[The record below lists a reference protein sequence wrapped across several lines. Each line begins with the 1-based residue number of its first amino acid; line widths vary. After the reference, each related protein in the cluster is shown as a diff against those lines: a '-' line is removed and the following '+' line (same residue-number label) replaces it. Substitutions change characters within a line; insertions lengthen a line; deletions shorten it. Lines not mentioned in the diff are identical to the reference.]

1 MRWVITTPII
11 VIYSLVFCHIY
22 LYIETL
28 VIGKAHYVWK
38 PYTIS
43 LLEPDPKLVPGVSG
57 RKTFSA
63 NRYGLRGPDISRG
76 SLRILVFGGST
87 TEQYYVGDSDNW
99 AQHIAQFLNE
109 DLRACDVVVNNAAKG
124 GLELRHYYLQAKYLL
139 PELESIDMAV
149 IFPGPNDLIRFIGMP
164 KGEDVKYSRK
174 IDRAAFDRIVSA
186 YPPWAAEIR
195 TKTYDRL
202 RGLVKTQTQRLL
214 MKMRLWK
221 PKEQGLVRDPV
232 GKFYETVRSRRKE
245 ARKVELPKDKRDRLD
260 YELKRYR
267 RLLEQTVDIIKEN
280 DVEPILL
287 THPINYSP
295 DMRDEQKELWWAG
308 ALYGNPQ
315 ITGGLKYLTEAAMA
329 DLLEK
334 YNQQVREVAEEKG
347 VALVD
352 LAEEFRFRTD
362 LFYDQWHLNEYGSKE
377 IGKAVAGVLTKRLS
391 PEE

>member
-1 MRWVITTPII
+1 MRWLIITPII
-11 VIYSLVFCHIY
+11 VIYSLVFCHVY
-22 LYIETL
+22 LYVETL

-43 LLEPDPKLVPGVSG
+43 LLDPDPKLVPGVSG
-57 RKTFSA
+57 RKIFSA
-63 NRYGLRGPDISRG
+63 NRRGLRGPDLSRG

-99 AQHIAQFLNE
+99 ARHIAQCLNE
-109 DLRACDVVVNNAAKG
+109 ELNDGVVVNNAAKG

-139 PELESIDMAV
+139 PELGSVDMAIV
-149 IFPGPNDLIRFIGMP
+149 FPGPNDLIRFIGMP
-164 KGEDVKYSRK
+164 EGQDVEYSRK

-202 RGLVKTQTQRLL
+202 RSLVKGQTQRLL

-221 PKEQGLVRDPV
+221 PKAEGLVRDPV
-232 GKFYETVRSRRKE
+232 GKFYEIVRSRRKE
-245 ARKVELPKDKRDRLD
+245 AQKVELPDDKHDRLD
-260 YELKRYR
+260 HELNRYR
-267 RLLEQTVDIIKEN
+267 RLLEQTVDVIKEN
-280 DVEPILL
+280 DAEPILL

-295 DMRDEQKELWWAG
+295 DMTDEQKELWWAG

-315 ITGGLKYLTEAAMA
+315 VTRGLKYLTEAAVA

-352 LAEEFRFRTD
+352 LADEFRFRTD
-362 LFYDQWHLNEYGSKE
+362 LFYDQWHLNEHGSEE
-377 IGKAVAGVLTKRLS
+377 IGEAIARAVREYLP
-391 PEE
+391 PEK